1 MGAGGRGWGIWD
13 LVLAVSKSQE
23 AQDHARKES
32 QQCPT
37 SQLRVW
43 EPFLLNII
51 SMGIDSESAR
61 GLEPGIGVVMFLAR
75 TGRNTSGN
83 NKWDNYKK
91 EGEFSKAE
99 GTW

>member
-1 MGAGGRGWGIWD
+1 MVSLNEGN
-13 LVLAVSKSQE
+13 LVALVGFGEVFNIAF
-23 AQDHARKES
+23 
-32 QQCPT
+32 CPVNQ
-37 SQLRVW
+37 S
-43 EPFLLNII
+43 FLLNII